1 MKTRSAI
8 TIILL
13 MFGVASISRAQ
24 SGMSTEN
31 WQDIRV
37 GPMFTAG
44 ESINAGDVTT
54 GTKTG
59 TQFAFT
65 AGAFGLYPFT
75 SNIGFLLGL
84 AYDSRGVNFHPEN
97 DVNTYVDY
105 TFSYFSIQPMFDLGG
120 FTIGVGL
127 GVPIGASVS
136 VASTSLYPNG
146 VTQSTSSMN
155 FMVEGRIGGAIPIFS
170 NDHGDLRLLLSA
182 AYPFTKIVQNQYLFG
197 GDATHNNG
205 PLATGQIGLTYLF
218 DLTPH

>member
-8 TIILL
+8 IALFFVLGIAPL
-13 MFGVASISRAQ
+13 SRAQ

-44 ESINAGDVTT
+44 ESISAGDVTT
-54 GTKTG
+54 GAKTG

-65 AGAFGLYPFT
+65 AGALGLYPL
-75 SNIGFLLGL
+75 SQNISFLLGL
-84 AYDSRGVNFHPEN
+84 AYDSRGVNFHLQNNEN
-97 DVNTYVDY
+97 QYDDY
-105 TFSYFSIQPMFDLGG
+105 TFSYFSIQPTFDISG
-120 FTIGVGL
+120 FTIGAGL
-127 GVPIGASVS
+127 GLPLSASATAS
-136 VASTSLYPNG
+136 STSPILP
-146 VTQSTSSMN
+146 VAPASSNIN
-155 FMVEGRIGGAIPIFS
+155 FMVEGRIGAAIPIIS
-170 NDHGDLRLLLSA
+170 SDRGDLRLLISA
-182 AYPFTKIVQNQYLFG
+182 AYPFTKIVQNEYLFG